1 MMKHTIKTVE
11 PILLSDRL
19 DQPFYFSQFEY
30 CERKICIVR
39 IVTEDGYEGWGE
51 GYGPGGLVKAGIE
64 YLSPVVL
71 NMEALNHEK
80 IWMDM
85 YRVSYDYARK
95 GVLLSALSAIDIAL
109 WDLKGKILNLPVSTL
124 LGGRIREKVSV
135 YASGLYFTHGN
146 GQSDKLAEEARSLK
160 EAGFKAIK
168 MKVGLGIQKDTEHIR
183 AVRKAIGLEIDLM
196 VDANHAY
203 CLEEAKNLM
212 PVLSDYNIRWFEEPV
227 PNEDHNGYKQL
238 RNLGTV
244 AIAGGECEYLKH
256 GALEFLSAQCVDIFQ
271 PDTCACGGITELKK
285 MIAISESL
293 FINVTPH
300 NWGTAIAIATNLH
313 VISNIQTSPQRL
325 IPFEPVLEL
334 DCSPNRLRNGFIKKE
349 FKPDHGELQI
359 PDGPGLGIEIDNEK
373 LETFRIE

>member
-1 MMKHTIKTVE
+1 MKKYKIKTIE
-11 PILLSDRL
+11 PILLSDHL

-64 YLSPVVL
+64 YLSKVVL
-71 NMEALNHEK
+71 NKEALNHEQ

-85 YRVSYDYARK
+85 YRVAYDYARK

-146 GQSDKLAEEARSLK
+146 GQVNKLVKEARSLK
-160 EAGFKAIK
+160 EEGFKAIK

-183 AVRKAIGLEIDLM
+183 AVREAVGFEIDLM

-203 CLEEAKNLM
+203 SLKEAKKLL
-212 PVLSDYNIRWFEEPV
+212 PVLSDYKIRWLEEPV
-227 PNEDHNGYKQL
+227 PNEDHHGYKQL
-238 RNLGTV
+238 RNIGTV

-285 MIAISESL
+285 MIAISESF

-300 NWGTAIAIATNLH
+300 NWGTGIAIATNLH
-313 VISNIQTSPQRL
+313 VISNIQASPQRL

-349 FKPDHGELQI
+349 FKPDQGVLQI
-359 PDGPGLGIEIDNEK
+359 PDGPGLGIEIDKEL
-373 LETFRIE
+373 LETFRTK